1 MVTIFTK
8 GSSSPTAMFSVPSI
22 TIAYWVEVPEDG
34 FWVKIVGDK
43 RHWDEV
49 FINDSNA
56 DKETVAEMMKA
67 AYDDEGTFL
76 LKKITRQEAED
87 FMHDEAYLIS
97 CGVLL

>member
-1 MVTIFTK
+1 M
-8 GSSSPTAMFSVPSI
+8 SMLSVPPI

-49 FINDSNA
+49 FINDTTA
-56 DKETVAEMMKA
+56 DKETVDEMMKA

-76 LKKITRQEAED
+76 LQKITRQEAEN
-87 FMHDEAYLIS
+87 FMHDDAYLIS